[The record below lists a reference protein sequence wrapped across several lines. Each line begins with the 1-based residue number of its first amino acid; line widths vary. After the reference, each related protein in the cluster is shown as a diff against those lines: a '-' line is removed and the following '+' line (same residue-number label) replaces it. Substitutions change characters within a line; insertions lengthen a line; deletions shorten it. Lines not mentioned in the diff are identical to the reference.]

1 VFGIHRWALSKRTS
15 AARETSKVVAHETG
29 EEASLWT
36 DPVNT
41 TSRKSKSSAHQ
52 ALRVRRVDHLALS
65 RIHQRSA
72 RQENFQCRPRRSERP
87 ERRDLLLGAGLAR
100 ASTDDADCSPVDT
113 VPHAVRFR
121 VAADAYLNDFICTE
135 RLKWVH
141 ACRTCPTTVLLPL
154 LLLANGTAGL
164 RASTRLRLFGQIRAQ
179 SREGLLNTGHALFS
193 APATMS
199 DFTASAAR

>member
-1 VFGIHRWALSKRTS
+1 VRRAK
-15 AARETSKVVAHETG
+15 AARSLRTRLTRHHHFGPIQSTQKVVSRSRAHTKPCVY
-29 EEASLWT
+29 AVWIIYA
-36 DPVNT
+36 P
-41 TSRKSKSSAHQ
+41 
-52 ALRVRRVDHLALS
+52 S

-72 RQENFQCRPRRSERP
+72 RQENFQS
-87 ERRDLLLGAGLAR
+87 
-100 ASTDDADCSPVDT
+100 DADQNDEIYSLAQAWRAPQRMTPTAHRWIRCHTPC
-113 VPHAVRFR
+113 PFR
-121 VAADAYLNDFICTE
+121 VAADAYLNDFICTD